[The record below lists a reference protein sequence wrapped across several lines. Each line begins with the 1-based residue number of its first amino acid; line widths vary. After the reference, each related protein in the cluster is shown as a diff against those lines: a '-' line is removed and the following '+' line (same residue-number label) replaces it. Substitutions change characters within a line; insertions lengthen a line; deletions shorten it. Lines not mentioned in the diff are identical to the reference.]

1 LTEGL
6 HDDIISISKYL
17 IWRYLMPTHYKGDPK
32 TVLALDTI
40 IKFTRAS
47 SALEHRL
54 LQHNAL
60 GQLTL
65 TQFGVLETLY
75 HLGPLCQGE
84 ISAKLLKST
93 GNVTLV
99 LDNLEKVGL
108 IVRTRDTQ
116 DRRKV
121 ILSLTSKGED
131 LISQVFPL
139 QAEVIAQEL
148 SVLEPDEQRQL
159 GQLCKKLGK
168 GLEEPP
174 SSNPE

>member
-1 LTEGL
+1 
-6 HDDIISISKYL
+6 
-17 IWRYLMPTHYKGDPK
+17 MPTHFQGDPR
-32 TVLALDTI
+32 TILALDTI

-54 LQHNAL
+54 LSHNAL
-60 GQLTL
+60 GDLTL
-65 TQFGVLETLY
+65 SQFGVLETLH

-99 LDNLEKVGL
+99 LDNLEKAGL
-108 IVRTRDTQ
+108 IARTRDTQ

-121 ILSLTSKGED
+121 FLSLTPQGEA
-131 LISQVFPL
+131 LITRIFPL

-148 SVLEPDEQRQL
+148 SVLEPEEQRQL

-168 GLEEPP
+168 G
-174 SSNPE
+174 